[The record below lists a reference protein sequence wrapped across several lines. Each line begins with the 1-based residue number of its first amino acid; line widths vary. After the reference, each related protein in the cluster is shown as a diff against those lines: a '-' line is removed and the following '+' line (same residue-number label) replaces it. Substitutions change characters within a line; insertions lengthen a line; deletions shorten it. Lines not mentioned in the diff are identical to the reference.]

1 MKGKMIQ
8 FNPRIYKT
16 SVFVLTLVFFFIL
29 SVGISYTTLNKYLV
43 QIELK
48 RQTVELASE
57 VKFLDEQLT
66 ALAYK
71 SISTLEPNYFEEYA
85 SASIRLDIVLD
96 LLKNN
101 DTMHIDGI
109 YEIFEDNRI
118 LKRFEQDAF
127 DLAKNYRD
135 VEALNILESIEY
147 QRSKQDY
154 ENHLNEYILTM
165 TQRYDYEIDAN
176 LKSFLASIVFVLMS
190 ALFFLYSIGLHFYRT
205 LYVVELEKKLHILS
219 TELMSSTFNLSFDS
233 VRHILNRLKEIL
245 KNDLVYFVFYKEVD
259 KTVYFSDSKFDGEKL
274 ERFMISLEGFPIGQK
289 LYDHQKD
296 YVFDHRLYK
305 DVLRLRCCSES
316 SQFIELGFVKA
327 KAKAV
332 YYELGLEALKRF
344 VDALR
349 LAILKQQSQ
358 DELYQLATM
367 DALTHIY
374 NRRSFMEK
382 LNTELLRLN
391 RFDSDLSIL
400 MLDLDHFKN
409 INDKYGHSIGD
420 EVLKHFALQT
430 QECLRDIDI
439 FGRIGGEE
447 FSIILGE
454 CDIKQA
460 EKVAIRI
467 QKQLI
472 KNPLMI
478 KQEALIFT
486 VSIGISKCQKA
497 DDVKCLLDRADKAL
511 YEAKNHGRNCV
522 KVK

>member
-1 MKGKMIQ
+1 MA
-8 FNPRIYKT
+8 F
-16 SVFVLTLVFFFIL
+16 
-29 SVGISYTTLNKYLV
+29 
-43 QIELK
+43 
-48 RQTVELASE
+48 
-57 VKFLDEQLT
+57 
-66 ALAYK
+66 K
-71 SISTLEPNYFEEYA
+71 SIATLEPKYFESYA
-85 SASIRLDIVLD
+85 SASIRLDEVLD
-96 LLKNN
+96 LLLIQEIVQ
-101 DTMHIDGI
+101 IDELE
-109 YEIFEDNRI
+109 EIVEDNQI
-118 LKRFEQDAF
+118 LLSYEKEAFE
-127 DLAKNYRD
+127 LAKSYRD
-135 VEALNILESIEY
+135 SEALGVLESSEY
-147 QRSKQDY
+147 KSAKQDY
-154 ENHLNEYILTM
+154 EDHLNQYISIIN
-165 TQRYDYEIDAN
+165 QRYNHEIDVN
-176 LKSFLASIVFVLMS
+176 LKSFLASIVFVLIS

-245 KNDLVYFVFYKEVD
+245 KNDLVYFVFYQEVD

-274 ERFMISLEGFPIGQK
+274 ERFMISLESFPIGQK

-296 YVFDHRLYK
+296 YVLDHRLYK

-327 KAKAV
+327 KTKAV

>member
-1 MKGKMIQ
+1 MFQ

-66 ALAYK
+66 AFAYK
-71 SISTLEPNYFEEYA
+71 SIATLEPSYFEAYA
-85 SASIRLDIVLD
+85 SASNRLDEVLN
-96 LLKNN
+96 LLSIN
-101 DTMHIDGI
+101 DSMHIDGI
-109 YEIFEDNRI
+109 YEIVEDNRI
-118 LKRFEQDAF
+118 LLSFEQDAF
-127 DLAKNYRD
+127 ELAKNYRD

-154 ENHLNEYILTM
+154 ENHLNKYISTI

-176 LKSFLASIVFVLMS
+176 LKSFLASIVFVLIS

-205 LYVVELEKKLHILS
+205 LYVVEFEKNLHGLS
-219 TELMSSTFNLSFDS
+219 TELMSNEFNLSFDS
-233 VRHILNRLKEIL
+233 VKKILNQMKDIS
-245 KNDLVYFVFYKEVD
+245 KNDLVYFVFHQD
-259 KTVYFSDSKFDGEKL
+259 LNKTVYFSDSNFEGETL
-274 ERFMISLEGFPIGQK
+274 ERFISSLKDFPRHQE
-289 LYDHQKD
+289 LYDHQID

-305 DVLRLRCCSES
+305 DILRLRCCSES
-316 SQFIELGFVKA
+316 AQIIELGFVKV

-344 VDALR
+344 VDAFR

-358 DELYQLATM
+358 DELYQLATI
-367 DALTHIY
+367 DALTQIY

-382 LNTELLRLN
+382 LNTELLRLHRVESN
-391 RFDSDLSIL
+391 LSIL

-409 INDKYGHSIGD
+409 INDKYGHAIGD

-430 QECLRDIDI
+430 QLCLRDVDV

-454 CDIKQA
+454 CDLSQA
-460 EKVAIRI
+460 KIVATRI
-467 QKQLI
+467 QEQL
-472 KNPLMI
+472 KKSPLMI
-478 KQEALIFT
+478 NQESLDYT
-486 VSIGISKCQKA
+486 VSIGLSKCQKS
-497 DDVKCLLDRADKAL
+497 DDVKCLLERADKAL